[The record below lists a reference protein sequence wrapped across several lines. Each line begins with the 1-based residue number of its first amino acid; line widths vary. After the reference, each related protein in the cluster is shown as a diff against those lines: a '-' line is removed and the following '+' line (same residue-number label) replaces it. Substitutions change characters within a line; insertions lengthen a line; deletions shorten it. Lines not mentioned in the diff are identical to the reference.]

1 MFALW
6 VVLLKNVVNDTKFSH
21 FQFFFLVKVWN
32 VSDFFSA
39 HCVLLFNFFSLW
51 WKFNF
56 SFSFWVSGF
65 SPGFT
70 DNLSIFPFFYIH
82 SLLSKSIICV
92 IEKWKWKAQG
102 NVQGEK
108 LGFPFFSFRFFL
120 LLVVSAVSVK
130 MWVFLGD
137 LECFSLEQLFPSF
150 LLNFLLVFD
159 LFCLILN
166 LLKKK
171 NPAKFI
177 KYFINGIRTQEFLA
191 IAISLCF
198 DYKLFCCWFSSKLA

>member
-1 MFALW
+1 
-6 VVLLKNVVNDTKFSH
+6 
-21 FQFFFLVKVWN
+21 
-32 VSDFFSA
+32 
-39 HCVLLFNFFSLW
+39 
-51 WKFNF
+51 
-56 SFSFWVSGF
+56 
-65 SPGFT
+65 
-70 DNLSIFPFFYIH
+70 
-82 SLLSKSIICV
+82 
-92 IEKWKWKAQG
+92 
-102 NVQGEK
+102 VQGEK

-198 DYKLFCCWFSSKLA
+198 DYKLFCC